1 MHDNKCDTI
10 VINKMPFNGLKEFY
24 PLIHREALFFKEVG
38 ESRIKW
44 WHGWL
49 KGFNLVPGIVEGY
62 LECVTNR
69 RVGEIPAGTKLSVLQ
84 YNEDC
89 YVNLETETYESQYID
104 KSHINFGGLFIDI
117 GGEEL
122 MIL

>member
-1 MHDNKCDTI
+1 MKTYFLSCNLEGHMHDNKCDII

-38 ESRIKW
+38 GSKIRW

-49 KGFNLVPGIVEGY
+49 KGFNLVPGIVKGY
-62 LECVTNR
+62 NVNFIYMGDGCWANIET
-69 RVGEIPAGTKLSVLQ
+69 TKLGSSPYASSQIEFNSV
-84 YNEDC
+84 
-89 YVNLETETYESQYID
+89 S
-104 KSHINFGGLFIDI
+104 IDI